1 MTLRFLAVA
10 ALAALLVGCSS
21 DPDRPPPANPFKP
34 EQTSAR
40 EQRLAAGQ
48 LYKLARESL
57 DSSDYQA
64 AIQRYGQLTLRFPFT
79 DYAIQ
84 GQLESIYAK
93 YRSFLPEE
101 ALADADRFL
110 RDYPRHAQVAYVQYL
125 KGLINFD
132 RDSGVLDSLGFDT
145 TRRDAGNARKA
156 FDDFALLV
164 QKYPASPY
172 AGDARARMIY
182 LRNRIAAHEL
192 TVVEYYVRR
201 GAYVAAA
208 KRAEQIVAQYP
219 GAPATVR
226 ALDLLADSYETLGLK
241 DQAVDARRLA
251 TSYRAAQQA
260 ALPATSQAPAPESLT
275 AGSP

>member
-10 ALAALLVGCSS
+10 AAAALLVACSS

-57 DSSDYQA
+57 DNGDYQA
-64 AIQRYGQLTLRFPFT
+64 AIQRYGQLSLRFPFT

-93 YRSFLPEE
+93 YRSFLPDE
-101 ALADADRFL
+101 ALADADRFT
-110 RDYPRHAQVAYVQYL
+110 RDYPRHAQAAYVQYL

-132 RDSGVLDSLGFDT
+132 RDSGIFESLGFDT
-145 TRRDAGNARKA
+145 TRRDAGNARKS

-172 AGDARARMIY
+172 AADARSRMIH

-201 GAYVAAA
+201 GAFVAAS

-219 GAPATVR
+219 GAPATIR
-226 ALDLLADSYETLGLK
+226 ALELLAESYDTLGLT
-241 DQAVDARRLA
+241 DQAGDARRLGEA
-251 TSYRAAQQA
+251 YRAAQVTA
-260 ALPATSQAPAPESLT
+260 APEPVPAAAPPVAPQS
-275 AGSP
+275 